1 MGGGMSDGTQSST
14 STEDLPWI
22 HISGGTILIVND
34 TGRDADGLDSNGDVV
49 ITGGDIRVS
58 LIGDGSNNAIDYAS
72 ENGGTCTI
80 TGGVV
85 VACGGSSMAE
95 GFDSSSTQ
103 GSILYSVSE
112 TAEAGTMVSL
122 LDANE
127 DELVSY
133 EVPCSFSSVTISCP
147 QMAVGET
154 YTVVVG
160 DSAED
165 VDLTE
170 VAVTAGDAQSSM
182 YGGGFGQGGGGRN
195 HDAQRMGEQGDA
207 SDVDQMGAK
216 PGEAANGG
224 DSDAD
229 QMGTESE
236 DVVNNGGSVKP
247 EGAANNG
254 GMGGGNAMPKNNSAT
269 SPEERDA
276 KTETDQD
283 DTSTQQTETTAYTT
297 ETLVICG
304 ISLGILA
311 VGLCV
316 ALAYRRRP

>member
-1 MGGGMSDGTQSST
+1 M
-14 STEDLPWI
+14 
-22 HISGGTILIVND
+22 
-34 TGRDADGLDSNGDVV
+34 
-49 ITGGDIRVS
+49 
-58 LIGDGSNNAIDYAS
+58 
-72 ENGGTCTI
+72 
-80 TGGVV
+80 

-95 GFDSSSTQ
+95 GFDSSSKQ

-112 TAEAGTMVSL
+112 AAEAGTMVSL

-147 QMAVGET
+147 NMVVGET

-165 VDLTE
+165 VDLSE
-170 VAVTAGDAQSSM
+170 VAVTAGDAQNAGF
-182 YGGGFGQGGGGRN
+182 GGGFGQGGGGRN

-236 DVVNNGGSVKP
+236 DAANNGGSAKPEGAPDGGGSAKP